1 MIRKGF
7 SNQIN
12 MESGSIL
19 LIIIG
24 LLAVWMSFRLL
35 TFKIRKMGHIKI
47 SKTAI
52 ASGVPQ
58 FDITSAD
65 EVLSVKIINTDD
77 IQIIYAGGTVST
89 IVGTGLDQV
98 DAQLV
103 IDAIDVM
110 DGASG
115 PAPIVTLSTRA
126 IAITGTLL
134 T

>member
-1 MIRKGF
+1 
-7 SNQIN
+7 
-12 MESGSIL
+12 
-19 LIIIG
+19 
-24 LLAVWMSFRLL
+24 
-35 TFKIRKMGHIKI
+35 MGHIKI
-47 SKTAI
+47 SKAAI

-65 EVLSVKIINTDD
+65 EVLSVKVVNTDD